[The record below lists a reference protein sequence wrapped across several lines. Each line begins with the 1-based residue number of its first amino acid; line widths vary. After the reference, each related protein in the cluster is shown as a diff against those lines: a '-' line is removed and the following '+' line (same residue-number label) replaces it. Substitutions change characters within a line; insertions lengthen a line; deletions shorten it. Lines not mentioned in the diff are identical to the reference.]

1 MTKDT
6 YKLEKNEIIRGF
18 DSFNKIFSSSFYIDT
33 EFLRIYINIEKEEF
47 SPQNNFKVGFTV
59 SKKKVSKATDRNRV
73 KRIMREAFRLN
84 KNNIHKNLSKN
95 VNIIISLNS
104 HSYKLKETIIRDGFK
119 LLMDDMLRAI
129 EKINNRLTIK

>member
-1 MTKDT
+1 MTKET
-6 YKLEKNEIIRGF
+6 YKLEKSEIIRGF

-33 EFLRIYINIEKEEF
+33 EFLRVYVNIEKEEF

-73 KRIMREAFRLN
+73 KRLMRETFRLN
-84 KNNIHKNLSKN
+84 KNSINKNLTKN

-104 HSYKLKETIIRDGFK
+104 HSCKMIDTILRDGYK
-119 LLMDDMLRAI
+119 LLMDDMVRAI
-129 EKINNRLTIK
+129 DKINNRLAIK